1 VPGKVVEAP
10 PGKLG
15 VVFGTDPATG
25 YATITLVRETS
36 PLKGKVE
43 VNDIVIAIDGEDTST
58 HTNEQIVKRKF
69 CLRCTRVSGSSR
81 PRCETRVEP
90 HPGYAPRYRTPT
102 CNLDSLAAVPH
113 PPRRPRRQGSLHS
126 IADARWQ
133 GLIALRRHGSFESST
148 PLIRHFDTSDRCV
161 RVSKRQRPTTLALCL
176 DATPSYLDRL
186 VGATRR
192 RIAAC
197 FTPYCTSPGCR

>member
-1 VPGKVVEAP
+1 MGNALNTLCGPQDESASTPFQDEEPASGPAGAAAPPVPGKVVEAP

-58 HTNEQIVKRKF
+58 HTNEEIVKRKF

-81 PRCETRVEP
+81 PRCETRVES

-102 CNLDSLAAVPH
+102 YNLDSLAAVPH
-113 PPRRPRRQGSLHS
+113 PPVPRVDLVDKEASTRSLT
-126 IADARWQ
+126 
-133 GLIALRRHGSFESST
+133 LSSK
-148 PLIRHFDTSDRCV
+148 V
-161 RVSKRQRPTTLALCL
+161 
-176 DATPSYLDRL
+176 
-186 VGATRR
+186 
-192 RIAAC
+192 
-197 FTPYCTSPGCR
+197 